1 MCWFNVSNRMS
12 GNLRTVM
19 LETSLFKVNWFYF
32 GIDSITLGM
41 ESDKHFR
48 ADLLVILVIISLF
61 CLTQVRQVYVNFTI
75 TVESLEPTTT
85 LCTIWG
91 VRCRDM
97 EPDGL
102 LKKDEGIR
110 LIRRGLAVMV
120 HREHFVRQDCGAIW
134 SPTTQF
140 TVLGKITIIIKSTKW
155 HVAYK
160 KGFVLFFITVKHFSK
175 VADD

>member
-1 MCWFNVSNRMS
+1 
-12 GNLRTVM
+12 M

-85 LCTIWG
+85 LCTI
-91 VRCRDM
+91 
-97 EPDGL
+97 
-102 LKKDEGIR
+102 
-110 LIRRGLAVMV
+110 
-120 HREHFVRQDCGAIW
+120 
-134 SPTTQF
+134 
-140 TVLGKITIIIKSTKW
+140 
-155 HVAYK
+155 
-160 KGFVLFFITVKHFSK
+160 
-175 VADD
+175 